1 MGFAHGAALQQQQA
15 RDAMRRSS
23 GGPGGGKHQMKGR
36 IRDVWRHNLAQEM
49 QILRALVEKYPYISM
64 DTEFPGIVARP
75 MGHFT
80 TKADYHYQ
88 TLRCNVDLLR
98 VIQLGITLFSEEGD
112 MPPAH
117 PTDLPAMNIPSYQN
131 TLMPC
136 PCTWQFN
143 FQFSVEEDMYNQ
155 ESIAFL
161 EAAGLH
167 LEENKTNGIDP
178 NEFGAALISSG
189 LVLLEDVRWI
199 SFHSGYDFGYL
210 VKLMLCKPLP
220 ESEAEYRKLL
230 SIFFP
235 SIYDIKFMVKHAQ
248 RSQTVNDAPLS
259 PAASS
264 ILTSLGQKSGLQDLA
279 EELAIKRVGSA
290 HTAGSDSLLTGKV
303 FWEVKR
309 SIFNGSI
316 DDEKYLGQVWGLNGA
331 GSSLTTYATN
341 YNHQE
346 EQATPNLNG
355 ATIYHNN
362 SNTPSTPDMRY
373 TAPAMTPN
381 QQNQGNNGAGLGPL
395 TPGGGGGVFGNF
407 RFQKG

>member
-1 MGFAHGAALQQQQA
+1 MGA
-15 RDAMRRSS
+15 
-23 GGPGGGKHQMKGR
+23 
-36 IRDVWRHNLAQEM
+36 
-49 QILRALVEKYPYISM
+49 
-64 DTEFPGIVARP
+64 
-75 MGHFT
+75 FT

-98 VIQLGITLFSEEGD
+98 VIQLGITLFSEEGE

-117 PTDLPAMNIPSYQN
+117 PTDLPTMTASSYQN
-131 TLMPC
+131 SLMPC

-143 FQFSVEEDMYNQ
+143 FQFSTDEDMYNHD
-155 ESIAFL
+155 SISFL
-161 EAAGLH
+161 EGAGLH
-167 LEENKTNGIDP
+167 LEEHKQNGIDP

-220 ESEAEYRKLL
+220 EDEIEYRKLL

-248 RSQTVNDAPLS
+248 RSQMVNDTPLTA
-259 PAASS
+259 AASN

-279 EELAIKRVGSA
+279 DELQIKRIGVA
-290 HTAGSDSLLTGKV
+290 HQAGSDSLLTGKV

-309 SIFNGSI
+309 SIFNGTI

-331 GSSLTTYATN
+331 GSSLTPYTTYN
-341 YNHQE
+341 YNGPD

-355 ATIYHNN
+355 ATIYHN
-362 SNTPSTPDMRY
+362 SNTPSTPDTRY

-381 QQNQGNNGAGLGPL
+381 QQNQGNGVGVGPL